1 MLISPLAR
9 ELTVAFHRFKQNEVT
24 VLPNRTHRIPTT
36 WFLVQWFHN
45 KPNAQIP
52 NSQTLTYFTNYS
64 QSLVMNCTKCF
75 TPFLLY
81 PLGCYHGE
89 NKISKYSADNQ
100 AGELLISIS
109 AVPFRN
115 KNVSFLAP
123 MMNCLYIMLPTHITE
138 FKSS

>member
-1 MLISPLAR
+1 MD
-9 ELTVAFHRFKQNEVT
+9 
-24 VLPNRTHRIPTT
+24 
-36 WFLVQWFHN
+36 
-45 KPNAQIP
+45 
-52 NSQTLTYFTNYS
+52 
-64 QSLVMNCTKCF
+64 CTKCF

-138 FKSS
+138 FESS